1 MLMDLCTGASRENLL
16 PGWFIA
22 AIVLLALMLPIKAL
36 AAERDYVVSVTY
48 DDSNS
53 GVAACSWFGE
63 PLTLNSYER
72 LGRYSFD
79 GSNVGLELT
88 ASCAKNGFFT
98 VTLLRVSGSSAIQI
112 GSASLKSNGFT
123 KATWSNVGSGQY
135 MFEFRSNLGSLITA
149 PTVAMYSW

>member
-1 MLMDLCTGASRENLL
+1 MPMASCADVRSGKLV
-16 PGWFIA
+16 PGLFIA
-22 AIVLLALMLPIKAL
+22 FLVLLTSLFPIKAW
-36 AAERDYVVSVTY
+36 ATEDEFEVSVTY
-48 DDSNS
+48 DDSNT
-53 GVAACSWFGE
+53 GVSACSWFGK

-88 ASCAKNGFFT
+88 ASCAKTGFFT
-98 VTLLRVSGSSAIQI
+98 VTLLRVSDTSTIRI

-149 PTVAMYSW
+149 PTVALYSW

>member
-1 MLMDLCTGASRENLL
+1 MDLCAGASREYLL

-53 GVAACSWFGE
+53 GVASCSWFGD

-88 ASCAKNGFFT
+88 ASCAKTGFFT
-98 VTLLRVSGSSAIQI
+98 VTLLRVSDTSTIRI

>member
-1 MLMDLCTGASRENLL
+1 MVMDSCAGTSRKCLL
-16 PGWFIA
+16 PGWLIA
-22 AIVLLALMLPIKAL
+22 AVALLAFMFPIKAL
-36 AAERDYVVSVTY
+36 AAERDYKVSVTY
-48 DDSNS
+48 DDSNT
-53 GVAACSWFGE
+53 GVASCSWFGE

-72 LGRYSFD
+72 FGPYSFD

-88 ASCAKNGFFT
+88 SSCAKTGFFT
-98 VTLLRVSGSSAIQI
+98 VTLLRVSDTSTIRI

>member
-36 AAERDYVVSVTY
+36 AAEGDYEVSVTY
-48 DDSNS
+48 DDSNT
-53 GVAACSWFGE
+53 GVTACSWFGK

-72 LGRYSFD
+72 FGSYSFD
-79 GSNVGLELT
+79 GSNVGLEFT
-88 ASCAKNGFFT
+88 SSCAKTGFFT
-98 VTLLRVSGSSAIQI
+98 VTLLRVSDSSTIRI
-112 GSASLKSNGFT
+112 GYASLKSNGFT
-123 KATWSNVGSGQY
+123 KATWSNAGSGQY
-135 MFEFRSNLGSLITA
+135 MFEFRSNPGSLITA

>member
-1 MLMDLCTGASRENLL
+1 MLMDLCAGASREYLL

-53 GVAACSWFGE
+53 GVASCSWFGD

-88 ASCAKNGFFT
+88 ASCAKTGFFT
-98 VTLLRVSGSSAIQI
+98 VTLLRVSDTSTIRI

>member
-1 MLMDLCTGASRENLL
+1 MASCADVRSGKLMPGLL
-16 PGWFIA
+16 IA
-22 AIVLLALMLPIKAL
+22 LLFLLTPIFPIKAW
-36 AAERDYVVSVTY
+36 ATGGEVEISVTY

-53 GVAACSWFGE
+53 GVTACSWFGE

-72 LGRYSFD
+72 FGRYTFD

-88 ASCAKNGFFT
+88 SSCAKSGFFT
-98 VTLLRVSGSSAIQI
+98 VTLLRVSDASTVRI

-123 KATWSNVGSGQY
+123 KATWSNVGPGQY

>member
-1 MLMDLCTGASRENLL
+1 MLMASCADARSGMLM
-16 PGWFIA
+16 PGLFIA
-22 AIVLLALMLPIKAL
+22 FLFLLTSIFPIKAW
-36 AAERDYVVSVTY
+36 ATEGEYEVSVTY

-53 GVAACSWFGE
+53 GVASCSWFGE
-63 PLTLNSYER
+63 PLTLNSYKR
-72 LGRYSFD
+72 FGSYSFD
-79 GSNVGLELT
+79 GSNVGLELS

-98 VTLLRVSGSSAIQI
+98 VTLLRVSGSSAIRI

>member
-1 MLMDLCTGASRENLL
+1 MTSCADVRSGKFMPGLL
-16 PGWFIA
+16 
-22 AIVLLALMLPIKAL
+22 IVFLILLTSIFPIKAW
-36 AAERDYVVSVTY
+36 ATEGDVEVSVTY

-72 LGRYSFD
+72 FGRYTFD

-88 ASCAKNGFFT
+88 SSCAKSGFFT
-98 VTLLRVSGSSAIQI
+98 VTLLRVSDASTVRI

-135 MFEFRSNLGSLITA
+135 MFEFRSNLGSVITA